1 MRCLTLLDLL
11 STAGTHEGH
20 EGALMSSKFPHVDK
34 LLTAAAAIE
43 NILSDL
49 SAIEA
54 ARQETNEQVAA
65 KCKSGENHLDLNHSS
80 CIDPS
85 TEIIK
90 EERISIS
97 FEEVV
102 GNLEAKQSLYEN
114 VILPLSISEATKVRV
129 FSGCVSLKF
138 LFMHLN
144 AILLDLNFTKTGIRA
159 GSGNVMLYGPAG
171 TGKTIMCQAA
181 AYEAKAELIIGK

>member
-1 MRCLTLLDLL
+1 MKVILNHRCVRCLTLLDLL
-11 STAGTHEGH
+11 STAGPSGGH
-20 EGALMSSKFPHVDK
+20 DSGMISAKIPHIDQ

-54 ARQETNEQVAA
+54 ARQETNEHVDA
-65 KCKSGENHLDLNHSS
+65 KSKNGVNHTDFNHLNGVDA
-80 CIDPS
+80 S
-85 TEIIK
+85 TEINK
-90 EERISIS
+90 EERIPIS

-129 FSGCVSLKF
+129 FSGNLNIEFFHELLK
-138 LFMHLN
+138 LC
-144 AILLDLNFTKTGIRA
+144 ILI
-159 GSGNVMLYGPAG
+159 
-171 TGKTIMCQAA
+171 TI
-181 AYEAKAELIIGK
+181 